1 MDSVLRKT
9 QSIIFT
15 ALDVMFCFLLYFQ
28 ATKLA
33 ATTAQKTKELG
44 HTVNEKV
51 SNQFGLY
58 IVILILKEI
67 PRVCLYSGYF

>member
-1 MDSVLRKT
+1 
-9 QSIIFT
+9 
-15 ALDVMFCFLLYFQ
+15 MFCLLLWFQ

-51 SNQFGLY
+51 NAQLELH
-58 IVILILKEI
+58 IVILILKETL
-67 PRVCLYSGYF
+67 RMCLYSG